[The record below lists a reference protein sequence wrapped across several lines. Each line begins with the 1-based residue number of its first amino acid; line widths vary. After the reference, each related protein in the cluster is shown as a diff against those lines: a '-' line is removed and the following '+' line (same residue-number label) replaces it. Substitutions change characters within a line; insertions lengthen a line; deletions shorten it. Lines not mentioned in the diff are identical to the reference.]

1 MKKTIII
8 AGIIFIAGFI
18 FISCSKDDE
27 KEKTPPALSFK
38 SGIQTGT
45 GLHYIT
51 KDTTITISS
60 GFVFGIKA
68 SITSGEN
75 LKRLYVKGVF
85 ENSGTPREF
94 DTTFS
99 SSSISYDYK
108 LFAYPSPGAEDFTF
122 TVWDDNET
130 ATTTTITITTE
141 PAAPDIKVYENV
153 ILGDQ
158 DNNTAGSFF
167 ASDEGMVYMQAEAK
181 TNQERI
187 DFLYYNDGVNFAS
200 IAAPNDTYA
209 GVIYN
214 NATTGLQTWTTLN
227 PTKFKVT
234 TLTNNNFNA
243 ITTSAQIVTASILPT
258 QPNQMDINN
267 LEDGDI
273 LAFETAGDIYGLI
286 RIDEIIATGDDR
298 TIKLTVKIQN

>member
-1 MKKTIII
+1 MKKAIII
-8 AGIIFIAGFI
+8 AGMFFMASFII
-18 FISCSKDDE
+18 ISCSKEDE

-38 SGIQTGT
+38 SGVQTGT

-51 KDTTITISS
+51 KDTILTIST

-99 SSSISYDYK
+99 SSSITYDYK
-108 LFAYPSPGAEDFTF
+108 LFAYPSVGNEEFTI
-122 TVWDDNET
+122 TVWDDNDNATT
-130 ATTTTITITTE
+130 ATIIVTTE
-141 PAAPDIKVYENV
+141 PAAPDIKVYDNV
-153 ILGDQ
+153 VLGDQ
-158 DNNTAGSFF
+158 DNNTLGSFF
-167 ASDEGMVYMQAEAK
+167 ASDEGAVYMQAEAK
-181 TNQERI
+181 ENQERI

-200 IAAPNDTYA
+200 LAAPNDTYA

-214 NATTGLQTWTTLN
+214 NASNGLQTWTTLN

-234 TLTNNNFNA
+234 TLTNNNFNL

-258 QPNQMDINN
+258 QPNQSDINN
-267 LEDGDI
+267 LEVGDI
-273 LAFETAGDIYGLI
+273 LAYETAGDVYGLI
-286 RIDEIIATGDDR
+286 RIDEISTDNH
-298 TIKLTVKIQN
+298 TIKLTIKIQN

>member
-1 MKKTIII
+1 MKKIISI
-8 AGIIFIAGFI
+8 AGILLIAGLI
-18 FISCSKDDE
+18 FISCSKDED
-27 KEKTPPALSFK
+27 EKTPPTLSFK
-38 SGIQTGT
+38 SGIQTGS
-45 GLHYIT
+45 GLPYIT
-51 KDTTITISS
+51 KDTTITVSS

-122 TVWDDNET
+122 TVWDDHEMSS
-130 ATTTTITITTE
+130 TTTITITTE
-141 PAAPDIKVYENV
+141 PAAPDIKVYDNV

-158 DNNTAGSFF
+158 DNNTTGSFF
-167 ASDEGMVYMQAEAK
+167 ASDEGAVYMQAEAK

-214 NATTGLQTWTTLN
+214 NATNGLQTWTTLN
-227 PTKFKVT
+227 PTKFKVSS
-234 TLTNNNFNA
+234 LTNNGFNQ
-243 ITTSAQIVTASILPT
+243 ITTSAQIVTACILPT
-258 QPNQMDINN
+258 TPNQTDINN
-267 LEDGDI
+267 LEALDI
-273 LAFETAGDIYGLI
+273 LAFETALDVYGLM
-286 RIDEIIATGDDR
+286 RVDEIITTGDNK
-298 TIKLTVKIQN
+298 TIKLTIKIQN

>member
-1 MKKTIII
+1 MKKAIII
-8 AGIIFIAGFI
+8 AGMFFMASFII
-18 FISCSKDDE
+18 ISCSKEDE

-38 SGIQTGT
+38 SGVQTGT

-51 KDTTITISS
+51 KDTTLTIST

-99 SSSISYDYK
+99 SSSITYDYK
-108 LFAYPSPGAEDFTF
+108 LFAYPSVGNEEFTI
-122 TVWDDNET
+122 TVWDDNDNATT
-130 ATTTTITITTE
+130 ATIIVTTE
-141 PAAPDIKVYENV
+141 PAAPDIKVYDNV
-153 ILGDQ
+153 VLGDQ
-158 DNNTAGSFF
+158 DNNTLGSFF
-167 ASDEGMVYMQAEAK
+167 ASDEGAVYMQAEAK
-181 TNQERI
+181 ENQERI

-200 IAAPNDTYA
+200 LAAPNDTYA

-214 NATTGLQTWTTLN
+214 NASNGLQTWTTLN

-234 TLTNNNFNA
+234 TLTNNNFNL

-258 QPNQMDINN
+258 QPNQSDINN
-267 LEDGDI
+267 LEVGDI
-273 LAFETAGDIYGLI
+273 LAYETAGDVYGLI
-286 RIDEIIATGDDR
+286 RIDEISTDNH
-298 TIKLTVKIQN
+298 TIKLTIKIQN